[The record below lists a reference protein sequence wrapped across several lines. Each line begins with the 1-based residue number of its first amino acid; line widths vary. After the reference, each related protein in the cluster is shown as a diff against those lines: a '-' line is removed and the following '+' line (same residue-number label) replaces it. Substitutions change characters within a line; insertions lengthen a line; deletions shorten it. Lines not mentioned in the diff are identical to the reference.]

1 MDITMD
7 TGISW
12 KRIKEKVLIIL
23 LQFSAWVIVF
33 MLGVFLFYI
42 FKDGLPVISWNFL
55 TEFPK
60 NDMME
65 GGIYPTIVGTTFL
78 MILTMLFAL
87 PLGVASAIY
96 LSEYAREGPLT
107 RAIRISINNLAG
119 VPSIV
124 FGLVGLGFFVVMMG
138 FGFSLLS
145 ASLTLSVLV
154 LPLVI
159 RASEEALNAVPDSL
173 REASFAL
180 GATRWQTIKHHVL
193 PYSGAGI
200 LTGAILSLSRA
211 AGETAPIMLTGV
223 AYYTPSIPN
232 STGDQFMA
240 LPYHIFVMAT
250 QAVNTQEA
258 RPIQFGTVVV
268 LLSLIFVMNLSAI
281 YLRNVYR
288 RRYRW

>member
-1 MDITMD
+1 MDS
-7 TGISW
+7 GISF
-12 KRIKEKVLIIL
+12 KRIKERALIL
-23 LQFSAWVIVF
+23 LLQLSAWAIVF

-42 FKDGLPVISWNFL
+42 FKDGITVISWGFL
-55 TEFPK
+55 TQFPR

-65 GGIYPTIVGTTFL
+65 GGIYPAIVGTTIL
-78 MILTMLFAL
+78 MLLTMLFAL

-96 LSEYAREGPLT
+96 LSEYAKDGLLT
-107 RAIRISINNLAG
+107 RAIRIAINNLAG

-124 FGLVGLGFFVVMMG
+124 FGLVGLGFFVVFMG
-138 FGFSLLS
+138 LGFSLLS
-145 ASLTLSVLV
+145 ASLTLSILV

-159 RASEEALNAVPDSL
+159 RASEEALRAVPDSL
-173 REASFAL
+173 REASLAL
-180 GATRWQTIKHHVL
+180 GATRWQTIKYHVL
-193 PYSGAGI
+193 PYSGAGV

-223 AYYTPSIPN
+223 AYYTPSLPH

-268 LLSLIFVMNLSAI
+268 LLSLILIMNLAAI
-281 YLRNVYR
+281 YLRNIYR